1 MADIFSELDDD
12 LRDEKLQEFWKEYG
26 TWIISMII
34 LAVLTTAS
42 VSIWRGMKISSE
54 TKNTAALIKT
64 LYQDDVDQLVNYAEQ
79 ASTNHAVIAE
89 FMAGALFVEKG
100 EYAKAL
106 GVYKKISETSGVD
119 KSYKDLAVLRA
130 ISLEIG
136 TVDTAILEKKLSAF
150 DKENHAWRFMALEL
164 KALNYAQAQNFDKAL
179 SVLETVLSKKNVP
192 YALVRRMQ
200 MLKGLYLIQLQQMKK
215 KAEGGVK

>member
-26 TWIISMII
+26 TWIISMIV

-42 VSIWRGMKISSE
+42 VSIWRGMKVSSE

-64 LYQDDVDQLVNYAEQ
+64 LYQEDVDQLVIFADQ
-79 ASTNHAVIAE
+79 ASTNHAVIAK

-100 EYAKAL
+100 EHAKAL
-106 GVYKKISETSGVD
+106 DVYKKISETSGVD
-119 KSYKDLAVLRA
+119 KSYRDLAVLRA

-136 TVDTAILEKKLSAF
+136 TVDTIILEKKLSAF

-179 SVLETVLSKKNVP
+179 SVLETVLGEKNVP

-215 KAEGGVK
+215 EAEGGVK